1 MLLHFKGNKYNIKP
15 LTIMDQNSNKN
26 IGLGLGICYLKS
38 EGNPRLDFGFFS
50 LPYHTDFCLK
60 RDTKILDP
68 SSHKA
73 RLQN

>member
-1 MLLHFKGNKYNIKP
+1 
-15 LTIMDQNSNKN
+15 MDQNSNKN

-60 RDTKILDP
+60 RDTKILDLFP
-68 SSHKA
+68 HTKA
-73 RLQN
+73 RVWTEKIDHTHGFSHCQN